1 MKIAIVHDSLVE
13 FGGAE
18 RVLLAMLATF
28 PSADLYTS
36 VADQS
41 LAQKYFSSQRIV
53 TLPIS
58 QSYFS
63 HHTSLFQIMASVIWK
78 TLNFE
83 GYDLVIASAGHL
95 MANLVHVERPVFVQ
109 YIHSPPKN
117 IFGLE
122 DPTPLQR
129 AIPYAPF
136 IKRAYI
142 HALHAA
148 RGIMTN
154 SLHTQDT
161 TQAIGGMSSVCIYP
175 PVSIPRF
182 PPKKKQSDYFLI
194 VSRLDRSKSIELAI
208 EACNKLGEHL
218 YIVGVS
224 NEPAYERYLRQIA
237 GPTIEFVG
245 FQPDERLDEYYARA
259 KAFLFT
265 PENEDFGIA
274 PVEAMAHGVPVISYC
289 GGGAKE
295 TVTDGKSGMFFHQH
309 SSAALTRALR
319 RFRWQDYDPSLLYAR
334 AKQFD
339 RRIFQREF
347 RKFVSGVLEQRKIS
361 ILR

>member
-36 VADQS
+36 VADRP
-41 LAQKYFSSQRIV
+41 LAQKYFSSHRIV
-53 TLPIS
+53 TLPIP
-58 QSYFS
+58 QSYFY
-63 HHTSLFQIMASVIWK
+63 HHTSLFQIMAPVIWK

-95 MANLVHVERPVFVQ
+95 MANLVHVEKPVFVQ

-117 IFGLE
+117 IFSLE

-161 TQAIGGMSSVCIYP
+161 IQAIGGMSSVCIYP
-175 PVSIPRF
+175 PVSIPRR
-182 PPKKKQSDYFLI
+182 PPKKKQGDYFFI

-224 NEPAYERYLRQIA
+224 NEPAYERYLHQIA
-237 GPTIEFVG
+237 GPTIKFVG
-245 FQPDERLDEYYARA
+245 FQPDERLDEYYAHA

-265 PENEDFGIA
+265 PKNEDFGIA
-274 PVEAMAHGVPVISYC
+274 PVEAMAHGVPVVAYY

-295 TVTDGKSGMFFHQH
+295 TVTEGETGVFFRQH
-309 SSAALTRALR
+309 SSAALIKALR
-319 RFRWQDYDPSLLYAR
+319 RFHWQDYDASLLYAR
-334 AKQFD
+334 AKQLD
-339 RRIFQREF
+339 KRIFQREL
-347 RKFVSGVLEQRKIS
+347 RKVVSEVLQQRNIP
-361 ILR
+361 IRR